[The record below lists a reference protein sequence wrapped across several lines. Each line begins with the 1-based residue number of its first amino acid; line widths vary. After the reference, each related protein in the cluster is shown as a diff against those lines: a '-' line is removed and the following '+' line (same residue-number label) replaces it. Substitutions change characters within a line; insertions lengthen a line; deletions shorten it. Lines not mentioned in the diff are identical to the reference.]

1 MKALNQAELAKYFSQ
16 TQKEYEANQKLIS
29 ELEAKQAALQ
39 KNLSRIDLNRKALGA
54 RAVPTYPDWLI
65 SRP

>member
-1 MKALNQAELAKYFSQ
+1 MKALNQAELAKHFNQ
-16 TQKEYEANQKLIS
+16 AQKEYEANQKLIS

-54 RAVPTYPDWLI
+54 RTVSAYPDWLI
-65 SRP
+65 AHS